1 MGIGCKRCFKLAN
14 PSKNLGVSHTLML
27 CWLKKLPLGE
37 FLFNQTEVLS
47 LRNSYYFL
55 IQLSWFIPQGYI

>member
-1 MGIGCKRCFKLAN
+1 MEIGCKRCFKLAS
-14 PSKNLGVSHTLML
+14 PSKSLGASHTLML
-27 CWLKKLPLGE
+27 WWLMKLPLGE
-37 FLFNQTEVLS
+37 FLFNKTEILS